1 MKKILKGNLKRWI
14 AFLLAVVL
22 IATTCVYSS
31 DAFLRAEGDETQAE
45 NQAEPASEEV
55 EVIPTEVDEPE
66 QDPEPEA
73 EESNEE
79 ETEEEPV
86 EEDVVEIPAEAP
98 EEPDVNPEETT
109 TPEVLPE
116 SPETTPEQPA
126 DPSVSP
132 AIDPSASPSVSPSAV
147 PSASPEKE
155 EGEVYSYTICYYYD
169 GVEDED
175 ARVEKEDGVLG
186 EKILASVKVEGEVT
200 VDGKDY
206 KLDKIENKN
215 GEITEEAK
223 DNIVSIYYILADE
236 PDSDKELD
244 KDVVYTLKF
253 KSSLSEGGKAEVVS
267 VDGEKADGKD
277 AYKEGAEVTFEVYV
291 NEGYLLSTVADQ
303 NGTELKVDSQNKKDG
318 VYTYVV
324 TMAEDKVITVTY
336 EKVEDQQ
343 EAKEEMPAQTM
354 KASAG
359 KVAVTV
365 DAPEGVLPEGT
376 VVEAVAV
383 DGDDVSEAVISA
395 LEEKGLIPV
404 EITAVDIT
412 LTKDGGKVSP
422 KGDVTVKLDNVF
434 TSDVPGTEAAIYYVN
449 GSSAE
454 YVGGADPSASSV
466 EFSTNHFSVYAAVKV
481 VSADEYEVDALAETE
496 DKGVK
501 RGIRIIHA
509 GSNKAIY
516 LEGEWGN
523 SGDDHKWEIEQNDL
537 NMQITSENYNSARV
551 EVGDTTGTASVIHT
565 YGNQREYWDVVVI
578 PEPEGGMV
586 QRVYIFV
593 EVKADVDTTGWT
605 LNEHGF
611 YTVGYVDV
619 PTDFIINCEFNF
631 EKIADYVKGEMKSN
645 LHSVNNTININLSDV
660 KWEDVIKDDVN
671 GADEF
676 VDVSNEKTWHLDGV
690 IELTSGSYTVK
701 YYCDDEEDG
710 RLSHEVT
717 ETIKKD
723 ADEVPVNS
731 NKIKG
736 NPFGDEYEFD
746 CYKIN
751 GEKYYKLPET
761 VEKDAVIEV
770 HYKGIKKLF
779 RLYYS
784 GGTGVSKDPVYFEYE
799 EGTKITVKAPDGL
812 LQNSNEKAVFA
823 KLWKSSVDGNFVKDG
838 DKFIMPGKDVT
849 LTAQWKILTV
859 DKEVAGIYNK
869 DGDKKDKAG
878 VGDTVKF
885 NITVTNAGDVD
896 LKNVSV
902 TDNGVSAGN
911 YTNHEVTV
919 DKELIDTLKAGKTEV
934 IEASYTVTKEEVGKT
949 DVINKVTV
957 EEGDVKVEAE
967 TGIQMEEADKQLFV
981 EKKIVKPESAT
992 GEDGKYRTGDTVWF
1006 DVTVI
1011 NTGNIALND
1020 IWVEEDTAF
1029 KDAVIHKGSG
1039 YSIKDNKAVIGNLE
1053 PGDDHK
1059 VVISVSYEIKEAD
1072 LGKTDFRN
1080 IVTVATK
1087 DIEDKKEAKS
1097 DPIPVED
1104 KEIDIKLNKSI
1115 KKISDKD
1122 GAQISEDQVKEGSV
1136 IYYEIEIENVGNVDL
1151 HKLNVRDILSKTLG
1165 NKVDSG
1171 QVKIQIVSGNAEVTI
1186 NGNEAVI
1193 TKLPCYGESQNRN
1206 ITLGCS
1212 YTVTG
1217 DDAGKRI
1224 DNTVIVSPQ
1233 ENPELE
1239 WKDEAESVKVNGF
1252 GYQINYYY
1260 DGKIASEE
1268 TVEVTDA
1275 IYDAPIE
1282 YISEGTAFEKMH
1294 NSESYMFIEAKIGDK
1309 VIAKVNGRGSEA
1321 KLEAAAITATSDNQI
1336 IDVYYVKDSNG
1347 PEGKPDRIPDSE
1359 EYSVTYHP
1367 GRNGVGE
1374 IHNSY
1379 LYPEGYSVTASQNIF
1394 TNTNANAA
1402 FAYWKSDVDNMEIID
1417 PDASFEMPNHNVTL
1431 TAQWKALG
1439 VVKKVDQITNDK
1451 NGVKETAGINDRV
1464 DFIITVKNEG
1474 DIPLKEVTVS
1484 DDGLSVE
1491 GNSIPSTVIIDG
1503 NGNYRVEENKAVIAS
1518 LSENAEVEIKAH
1530 YIVTENEIGK
1540 TNVTNKAT
1548 AQSDGIKGTGETD
1561 PIPMEGVD
1569 WQLTVTKEI
1578 VDRDKTAT
1586 GDFEN
1591 GSDGLRL
1598 YTTGDTVRFE
1608 VTVTNTGNQTL
1619 TDITIEDLLAG
1630 ANIESGSWLF
1640 QLINGYAV
1648 ADGKPVIKELKPLES
1663 AVFKASYV
1671 IQETDLGRK
1680 FYNTVSAKS
1689 DDGEWAG
1696 NSEEIPVEDKKP
1708 AVKAEKRL
1716 SRIVD
1721 PDGNEVAGRAPK
1733 EGDVIH
1739 YQIEVENVGNMDLEN
1754 VRVEDILHVS
1764 PEDEV
1769 EDRQVTFEEI
1779 PGVTLEGNAVIIA
1792 KLDYVDT
1799 NGSRKITLNCSYQV
1813 RRDDAGKVIMNGIKV
1828 SSDTKKPDGSNLD
1841 VEKPEEEVEV
1851 TVQNLYTLTVNYVYE
1866 AGGTAAASYAGQ
1878 YYGGEIYR
1886 VDSPVIDGYNRV
1898 AFVAGQM
1905 PDNDL
1910 VMTVVYAA
1918 VATPPAP
1925 GGDPAPDPVDPDT
1938 PPVPPVT
1945 PVDEVPDPV
1954 VPPVVPEGPA
1964 VPEAPVVPGTPET
1977 VLITAPAAPALVAV
1991 GDAPVPLQGALIE
2004 TDDDGNVTVTPITE
2018 DEIPLANKE
2027 IDDHKCCILSFL
2039 LMLATLIIY
2048 SWFTHSMKKRQKKL
2062 AELKDQ
2068 LAEETLKRQLGIT
2081 DKTSNRR

>member
-22 IATTCVYSS
+22 IVTTCVYSS

-55 EVIPTEVDEPE
+55 EVIPTEVNEPE

-73 EESNEE
+73 EESYEE

-86 EEDVVEIPAEAP
+86 EEDVVEIPAEDPAGAP
-98 EEPDVNPEETT
+98 EGSDVNPEETT

-116 SPETTPEQPA
+116 SPETTPEQSA

-132 AIDPSASPSVSPSAV
+132 ATDPSASPSVSPSA
-147 PSASPEKE
+147 SPEKE
-155 EGEVYSYTICYYYD
+155 EGEAYSYMICYYFD
-169 GVEDED
+169 GVEDKD

-186 EKILASVKVEGEVT
+186 EKILASVKVEEEVT
-200 VDGKDY
+200 VDGKNY

-223 DNIVSIYYILADE
+223 DNIVSIYYVLTDE

-267 VDGEKADGKD
+267 VDGEKTDGKD
-277 AYKEGAEVTFEVYV
+277 AYKEGTEVTFEVYV

-303 NGTELKVDSQNKKDG
+303 NGTELKADSQNKKDG

-336 EKVEDQQ
+336 EKVEDQK

-359 KVAVTV
+359 KTAVTV

-383 DGDDVSEAVISA
+383 DSDDVSEAIISA

-404 EITAVDIT
+404 EITAVDII

-434 TSDVPGTEAAIYYVN
+434 TSDVPGTEAAVYYVN

-454 YVGGADPSASSV
+454 YVGGADPSASGV
-466 EFSTNHFSVYAAVKV
+466 EFSTNHFSVYAAVKA
-481 VSADEYEVDALAETE
+481 VSADEYEVDALAEAE

-509 GSNKAIY
+509 SSNKAIY

-537 NMQITSENYNSARV
+537 NIQITSEMYNGAWV
-551 EVGDTTGTASVIHT
+551 KVGDTTGTASVIHT
-565 YGNQREYWDVVVI
+565 YGNQKEYWDIVVI

-593 EVKADVDTTGWT
+593 KVTADVDTTGWT
-605 LNEHGF
+605 LNEHNF

-619 PTDFIINCEFNF
+619 PTDFILECGFDF
-631 EKIADYVKGEMKSN
+631 KQIADYVKKEMKSN

-660 KWEDVIKDDVN
+660 EWEETIKDRVS

-676 VDVSNEKTWHLDGV
+676 VDVSKEETWHLDGE
-690 IELTSGSYTVK
+690 IKLTSGSYTVK
-701 YYCDDEEDG
+701 YYCDDEVDEE
-710 RLSHEVT
+710 LSHEVT
-717 ETIKKD
+717 EAIKKD

-731 NKIKG
+731 NKIKE
-736 NPFGDEYEFD
+736 NPFGNEYEFD
-746 CYKIN
+746 YYKIN
-751 GEKYYKLPET
+751 GEKCDTLPET
-761 VEKDAVIEV
+761 VKKDAVIEV

-779 RLYYS
+779 KLRYS
-784 GGTGVSKDPVYFEYE
+784 GGTGVLGSPVCSEYE
-799 EGTKITVKAPDGL
+799 EGTKITVKAPSGL

-823 KLWKSSVDGNFVKDG
+823 KLWKSSENGNFVEDG
-838 DKFIMPGKDVT
+838 AEFTMPGKDVT

-859 DKEVAGIYNK
+859 DKKVAGIFDK
-869 DGDKKDKAG
+869 DGVEKDKAG

-885 NITVTNAGDVD
+885 DITVTNAGDVD
-896 LKNVSV
+896 LKDVFV
-902 TDNGVSAGN
+902 TDNGVSAGS
-911 YTNHEVTV
+911 YTNHDVTV
-919 DKELIDTLKAGKTEV
+919 DTESIDILEAGKTVV

-957 EEGDVKVEAE
+957 EEKDVKVEAE

-1006 DVTVI
+1006 DVTVV
-1011 NTGNIALND
+1011 NTGNVALKD
-1020 IWVEEDTAF
+1020 IWVEDTAF
-1029 KDAVIHKGSG
+1029 EDAVIHPGSG
-1039 YSIKDNKAVIGNLE
+1039 YDIKENKAVIGDLE
-1053 PGDDHK
+1053 PDHK
-1059 VVISVSYEIKEAD
+1059 VVISVSYEIKETD

-1080 IVTVATK
+1080 RVTVITQ
-1087 DIEDKKEAKS
+1087 DIEDKKEASS

-1104 KEIDIKLNKSI
+1104 KKIDIKLNKSI
-1115 KKISDKD
+1115 RKINDKD
-1122 GAQISEDQVKEGSV
+1122 GTQISEDQVKEGSV

-1151 HKLNVRDILSKTLG
+1151 HKLKVTDILSKTLG
-1165 NKVDSG
+1165 DKVDSG
-1171 QVKIQIVSGNAEVTI
+1171 QVIIQKVSGNADVTI

-1193 TKLPCYGESQNRN
+1193 TKLPCYGESQDRN

-1217 DDAGKRI
+1217 DDAGKWI

-1233 ENPELE
+1233 DNPDLE

-1260 DGKIASEE
+1260 DEEIASEE
-1268 TVEVTDA
+1268 TVKEPDV
-1275 IYDAPIE
+1275 IYGAPIK
-1282 YISEGTAFEKMH
+1282 YITEKTAFEKMY
-1294 NSESYMFIEAKIGDK
+1294 NGESYMFIEAKIGDK
-1309 VIAKVNGRGSEA
+1309 VIAQVNGRGLEA
-1321 KLEAAAITATSDNQI
+1321 KLEAEEITATSDNQI

-1359 EYSVTYHP
+1359 EYSVTYRG

-1374 IHNSY
+1374 IPNSY
-1379 LYPEGYSVTASQNIF
+1379 LYPEGYTVTASENTF

-1402 FAYWKSDVDNMEIID
+1402 FAYWKSDVVNKEIID
-1417 PDASFEMPNHNVTL
+1417 PGTQFDMPNRDVTL

-1439 VVKKVDQITNDK
+1439 VAKKVDKITNDK
-1451 NGVKETAGINDRV
+1451 NEVKEIAGINDRV

-1474 DIPLKEVTVS
+1474 DIPLKEVIVS

-1491 GNSIPSTVIIDG
+1491 GSSVPSTVIIDE
-1503 NGNYRVEENKAVIAS
+1503 NGNYRVEGNKAVIAS
-1518 LSENAEVEIKAH
+1518 LSENTAVEIKAH

-1540 TNVTNKAT
+1540 TYVTNKAT
-1548 AQSDGIKGTGETD
+1548 AQSEGIEGTGETD

-1569 WQLTVTKEI
+1569 RQLTVTKKI

-1586 GDFEN
+1586 GGFEN

-1619 TDITIEDLLAG
+1619 TDITIEDLLVG
-1630 ANIESGSWLF
+1630 ANIESGSWLS

-1680 FYNTVSAKS
+1680 FFNTVSAKA
-1689 DDGEWAG
+1689 DGEEWTG
-1696 NSEEIPVEDKKP
+1696 TSEEIPVEDKKP

-1721 PDGNEVAGRAPK
+1721 PDGNEVAERAPK

-1769 EDRQVTFEEI
+1769 RDRQVTFEET
-1779 PGVTLEGNAVIIA
+1779 PGVTLEGNAAIIA
-1792 KLDYVDT
+1792 KLDHVDT
-1799 NGSRKITLNCSYQV
+1799 NGNRKITLNCSYQV

-1828 SSDTKKPDGSNLD
+1828 SSDTKKPDGSDLD

-1878 YYGGEIYR
+1878 YYGGDIYR
-1886 VDSPVIDGYNRV
+1886 VDSPVIGGYTR
-1898 AFVAGQM
+1898 ADFVAGQM

-1910 VMTVVYAA
+1910 VLTVVYAA

-2004 TDDDGNVTVTPITE
+2004 TDDDGNVTVIPITE

-2027 IDDHKCCILSFL
+2027 IDDHKCCIMSFL